1 MRRSAPHKSK
11 YASDG
16 ENDCG
21 IEEDHESEEKEEDF
35 TLRDTAHD
43 LDALKKAVAYS
54 VLKQETLVGGVS
66 RNGQALSDI
75 HRKLSKQERLL
86 EKLLMQQQR
95 ASVVGPR
102 KSKFQKS
109 YSKMGPASPVP
120 LTPASMTRSFTEEEN
135 VGHSDNH
142 SRTPLP
148 SSSFSSMPS
157 TLLKRKEKFH
167 DECQRG
173 CKRRRLGSSLDLE
186 YGWLSLV
193 EAGSLQELRRRIDVD
208 PSGPFHLAFGERE
221 QLLLEQSASHTY
233 AVPELATDSI
243 ASLNPHQSEPEAK
256 QRIECLRKGLEG
268 LTSVY
273 NAMRDVV
280 DDPTPSALA
289 RALTLCAFY
298 CTNLE
303 KEREKEMRRLVDVMD
318 GECSLQSS
326 RKVDV
331 LQRREREKEREKRSR
346 KKSDVQLESL
356 TQR

>member
-1 MRRSAPHKSK
+1 
-11 YASDG
+11 
-16 ENDCG
+16 
-21 IEEDHESEEKEEDF
+21 
-35 TLRDTAHD
+35 
-43 LDALKKAVAYS
+43 
-54 VLKQETLVGGVS
+54 
-66 RNGQALSDI
+66 
-75 HRKLSKQERLL
+75 
-86 EKLLMQQQR
+86 
-95 ASVVGPR
+95 
-102 KSKFQKS
+102 
-109 YSKMGPASPVP
+109 
-120 LTPASMTRSFTEEEN
+120 
-135 VGHSDNH
+135 
-142 SRTPLP
+142 
-148 SSSFSSMPS
+148 
-157 TLLKRKEKFH
+157 
-167 DECQRG
+167 
-173 CKRRRLGSSLDLE
+173 
-186 YGWLSLV
+186 V